1 MTRQGTG
8 STTDSSSV
16 GFSRN
21 TSGIRMEAYYFL
33 SHRITAANT
42 ITLVLKDTVVHAA
55 SHTLSNEHRLPP
67 FSNSCAKDHSISL
80 NFLSSFLQHCA
91 VFCIS
96 TESRWGPSK
105 SVFLAPLL
113 TRSCIY
119 PCKAY
124 VVSSPL
130 ARCNQNCGSCSWV
143 WLSKMRTVLSTHLEQ
158 KTQSNKDTNRARFL
172 DHWSP

>member
-16 GFSRN
+16 GSSRN

-33 SHRITAANT
+33 SHRITAVNT
-42 ITLVLKDTVVHAA
+42 ITLVLRATAVHAA

-67 FSNSCAKDHSISL
+67 SSNSCAKDHSIRLS
-80 NFLSSFLQHCA
+80 FLSSFLQHCA

-96 TESRWGPSK
+96 TESRWGSSK
-105 SVFLAPLL
+105 SVFLPPLL
-113 TRSCIY
+113 TRSCVY

-124 VVSSPL
+124 VVSSPP
-130 ARCNQNCGSCSWV
+130 ARCNQNWGLHSWV
-143 WLSKMRTVLSTHLEQ
+143 WLSKMRTLLSIHLEQ
-158 KTQSNKDTNRARFL
+158 KT
-172 DHWSP
+172 